1 MDNFENSIRHKID
14 DAEHTPPGNMW
25 GRIEAELPQE
35 KKRLGLIWM
44 MWLLPMCL
52 VGGIAVYCIN
62 NNDKKVDLTQT
73 LTKPSNSNDAVKQHD
88 NAVSSNLNFNN
99 SNIGNVIQNPP
110 NNLRRSANAS
120 LNERAQMLMA
130 SEISNTDFNTHDY
143 IDLTNLNSIKKTT
156 LFSSNLKAEAPNRY
170 KIKPYKTP
178 MVIIPEVKNN
188 SQDNKSSMEKP
199 CSWVFESVNNVY
211 KSGRALIAN
220 SDATPDQKNY
230 VNVRNSIEYDNW
242 NLSGGI
248 AIKYCFSK
256 HLMVGTGIRI
266 THYSEDLI
274 YNKRD
279 VNVAFEAPPIG
290 IDELV
295 KKKYPYTFT
304 KQTDSIYAGQNYNGG
319 TNYYFFREVPLT
331 FGYYNYGKK
340 YNFFFEPSISY
351 CRIAAIKASL
361 LDLDHV
367 GFTSVNQID
376 GYAGVSHIFNISVR
390 TGVGLHLSKSVSFNA
405 GLYLSRAITPL
416 IRYNYAKQLPYTY
429 GITLGLEKRL

>member
-1 MDNFENSIRHKID
+1 M
-14 DAEHTPPGNMW
+14 
-25 GRIEAELPQE
+25 
-35 KKRLGLIWM
+35 
-44 MWLLPMCL
+44 
-52 VGGIAVYCIN
+52 
-62 NNDKKVDLTQT
+62 
-73 LTKPSNSNDAVKQHD
+73 
-88 NAVSSNLNFNN
+88 NN
-99 SNIGNVIQNPP
+99 SNAGNVIQNPP
-110 NNLRRSANAS
+110 NNVTSAANTS
-120 LNERAQMLMA
+120 LNERAQVLMA

-156 LFSSNLKAEAPNRY
+156 LFSSILKAEAPNRY
-170 KIKPYKTP
+170 KIKPYQTP
-178 MVIIPEVKNN
+178 KVIIPEVKNN
-188 SQDNKSSMEKP
+188 SQDNKSSIEKP

-230 VNVRNSIEYDNW
+230 VKVRNSVEYDNW

-351 CRIAAIKASL
+351 CRITAIKASL
-361 LDLDHV
+361 LDVDHV
-367 GFTSVNQID
+367 GFTTVNQID
-376 GYAGVSHIFNISVR
+376 GYAGVSHIFNMSVR

-416 IRYNYAKQLPYTY
+416 IRYTYAKQLPHTY